1 MATDRIPR
9 PIGIAAEKNAVG
21 VSESAAAATR
31 SHIRGSSLLV
41 AGNLISL
48 GMNFIP
54 HILLVRYLTMQSYGL
69 WSYALSVEAVCR
81 NLSIGLN
88 EPMSRFVAIYHE
100 KREADKLLGTIAL
113 TFGVTLFLAF
123 SMVATFF
130 IAPHRIAQF
139 LTNGREPVP
148 LLLIIIFLVPLEA
161 VDVLLMNL
169 FACFGRARMI
179 FLGRHILGPGLRV
192 IVIVS
197 VVMMHQGVNFLAF
210 GSLVGEFVVI
220 VVYCVVM
227 LAQLKSDKV
236 LKGMRL
242 KDVKLPVREIFSYS
256 APLLVSNAI
265 TMIDTTAVVM
275 FIGYFHEM
283 TTVAAYRVVVP
294 AASLN
299 NIVAAAFASLYIP
312 SATRLFA
319 KNDEKG
325 LNQMYWRTSAWI
337 AILTFPMFALTCC
350 FARPVTTFL
359 YGARYEHSAIILSML
374 AFVFYFNVA
383 LGFNGLTL
391 KITGKVGYVAR
402 IAAMAAGTGIIL
414 NLLLIPKYG
423 AVGAAIA
430 TSCTFIL
437 HNIYKQVGLRLA
449 SGVSVFERK
458 YIYFYG
464 VIAAAALALFF
475 LDRITHCNIY
485 VALAFVGVATVGVL
499 LLLKKDLSIA
509 DTFPEVQKIPWV
521 GKLLWSEEV

>member
-1 MATDRIPR
+1 ME
-9 PIGIAAEKNAVG
+9 AENHA

-41 AGNLISL
+41 AGNVISL

-54 HILLVRYLTMQSYGL
+54 HILLVRYLTMQSFGL
-69 WSYALSVEAVCR
+69 WGYALSVEAVCR

-100 KREADKLLGTIAL
+100 KREPEKLLGTIAL
-113 TFGVTLFLAF
+113 TFGITLFLAC
-123 SMVATFF
+123 SMVAAFF
-130 IAPHRIAQF
+130 VAPHQIALL
-139 LTNGREPVP
+139 LTKGREPVP

-161 VDVLLMNL
+161 MDVLLMNL
-169 FACFGRARMI
+169 FACYGRARMI
-179 FLGRHILGPGLRV
+179 FIGRHILGPGLRV
-192 IVIVS
+192 IVIALVLLLNR
-197 VVMMHQGVNFLAF
+197 GLYFLAF
-210 GSLVGEFVVI
+210 GSLVGQFLVI
-220 VVYCVVM
+220 VVYCIVM
-227 LAQLKSDKV
+227 VAQLKSDKLLEGMK
-236 LKGMRL
+236 LKNI
-242 KDVKLPVREIFSYS
+242 KVPFREMFSYS
-256 APLLVSNAI
+256 APLLVSNAV
-265 TMIDTTAVVM
+265 TMIDTAAVVL

-299 NIVAAAFASLYIP
+299 NVVAAAFAALYIP

-319 KNDEKG
+319 KNDGKG

-337 AILTFPMFALTCC
+337 AVLTFPIFALTCC

-359 YGARYEHSAIILSML
+359 YGARYEQSAIILSML

-391 KITGKVGYVAR
+391 KIIGKVGYVAR
-402 IAAMAAGTGIIL
+402 IAALAAGTGIVL

-423 AVGAAIA
+423 ALGAAIA

-437 HNIYKQVGLRLA
+437 HNVYKQIGLRLA

-458 YIYFYG
+458 YVYFYG
-464 VIAAAALALFF
+464 VIASTALALFF
-475 LDRITHCNIY
+475 VERITHCNIY
-485 VALAFVGVATVGVL
+485 VAVALVAVATLGVL
-499 LLLKKDLSIA
+499 LLLKKELNIS
-509 DTFPEVQKIPWV
+509 DTFPEIRKVPLI
-521 GKLLWSEEV
+521 GKFLWTGEA